1 MPQPSRNTCS
11 AGNFRYQN
19 LGVSTHSLQQT
30 LPLTA
35 EEETIF
41 VDEIVDKVLPLN
53 PFGLDLAIKAATTM
67 TGNHETYIKTLEV
80 FR

>member
-1 MPQPSRNTCS
+1 
-11 AGNFRYQN
+11 
-19 LGVSTHSLQQT
+19 